1 MVIVLVVVLVVVLR
15 GGRCLLFGASSRTTK
30 MKQCL
35 IANKSK
41 KMHKS
46 KLFTNEVL
54 TKLMTQR
61 VMSRH
66 VPPVEEGKLPP
77 FLLLLL
83 KVIGLLVLPP
93 KSNELVLMIA
103 YIDLMFGHSRKV
115 INKLVPCGRRWHD
128 YIVPPPHTILQ
139 LLSFQSLLFSFIR
152 RMDIDLQD
160 LH

>member
-1 MVIVLVVVLVVVLR
+1 MVIVLVIILVLLLR
-15 GGRCLLFGASSRTTK
+15 GGRYLLFGASSGTTK
-30 MKQCL
+30 TKQCL

-54 TKLMTQR
+54 TKLTTQR
-61 VMSRH
+61 VTSCH

-83 KVIGLLVLPP
+83 KVIGLLVLSP
-93 KSNELVLMIA
+93 KSIELVLVIA

-139 LLSFQSLLFSFIR
+139 LLPFQSLLLSFVR
-152 RMDIDLQD
+152 RMDIDLQA